1 MDDQPLAEIILTL
14 VLHPLYHLGILIWRT
29 VLRSFCL
36 MGFIFKKIFGFFF
49 DILESIVVALAIFVV
64 VYLFFY
70 QPHQVKGAS
79 MEPNFHDGE
88 YILTNKYEYRF
99 SEPKRGDVIVF
110 KSPQNAEIDYIKR
123 IIGVPGDRVRLV
135 NNHFFVNDIELK
147 ESYIAA
153 DLYTYYGSFLKEGT
167 EIVVPKNHFFV
178 VGDNRPRSSD
188 SREWG
193 PIDKSAII
201 GKSQLRYWPFTRFGL
216 IPKVE
221 FPSFSN

>member
-1 MDDQPLAEIILTL
+1 MLLLLFRRAFT
-14 VLHPLYHLGILIWRT
+14 
-29 VLRSFCL
+29 
-36 MGFIFKKIFGFFF
+36 FFF

-99 SEPKRGDVIVF
+99 ADPKRGDVVVF
-110 KSPQNAEIDYIKR
+110 KSPQNPDIDFIKR
-123 IIGVPGDRVRLV
+123 VIGLPGDHVKLLG
-135 NNHFFVNDIELK
+135 NHFYINDVLLNEN
-147 ESYIAA
+147 YIAPE
-153 DLYTYYGSFLKEGT
+153 LFTYYGSFLREGA
-167 EIVVPKNHFFV
+167 EIVVPKDRLFV

-193 PIDKSAII
+193 TIEKSSII
-201 GKSQLRYWPFTRFGL
+201 GKSQLRYWPFDRFGI
-216 IPKVE
+216 IPVTTY
-221 FPSFSN
+221 PGVDN